1 MIGDNAWCVSLVYLL
16 KDDVGGVANSASNCS
31 GAMIMER
38 SSLHLNGYCKET
50 DTGNG
55 TLETVPSRLETNA
68 HCSSHAMSHAV
79 ADHCAAGLGSTSG
92 LDLRLM
98 FAVPLASDDL
108 CAVCWSHNEILATCC
123 TTGHP
128 GSSQISKKFKMRRK
142 PLTQIF
148 MISMTFATP
157 APSPA
162 VGITDR
168 DRTADC
174 PIRARAGPCGQ
185 QPVIG

>member
-128 GSSQISKKFKMRRK
+128 RQLSDLQEVQDEEKATHPDLHDLHDLCNTS
-142 PLTQIF
+142 
-148 MISMTFATP
+148 TFAR
-157 APSPA
+157 SWYH
-162 VGITDR
+162 GS
-168 DRTADC
+168 
-174 PIRARAGPCGQ
+174 
-185 QPVIG
+185 